1 MSNLKKVA
9 KIGKHFI
16 IASVGRVTSRKE
28 KSTFGLFLV
37 GLFGKHFCKAG
48 MKDTKSAVVW

>member
-48 MKDTKSAVVW
+48 MKDTKSAVV